1 MRAHPRAA
9 DKRNACTHTRVEPV
23 FHVFTLG
30 RVAAGVTCAR
40 LHTRTQANTEAARW
54 RLSATQMCMR
64 AWRVYTSLSCARPRV
79 RKYAVSTY
87 TRANTYAKHIAP
99 RQSGLASV
107 GAPLISF
114 RFDKVAR
121 KNGGNFVSLARNA
134 PENRSFFRVIFRIAQ
149 ENCKSILLF
158 EPIANFPF
166 YGYLASDRSYV
177 WAEYIRKCWL
187 SLEILLRV

>member
-9 DKRNACTHTRVEPV
+9 DKRNACTHTRVQPV

-40 LHTRTQANTEAARW
+40 LRTRTQANTEAARW

-121 KNGGNFVSLARNA
+121 KNGGNFVSLARI
-134 PENRSFFRVIFRIAQ
+134 E
-149 ENCKSILLF
+149 KSIVF
-158 EPIANFPF
+158 WSYISIYNRKIANRIIDSSLRADFPF
-166 YGYLASDRSYV
+166 TVISHLIDLTYG
-177 WAEYIRKCWL
+177 RKYTEVL
-187 SLEILLRV
+187 IVARDIINA